1 MESHGD
7 MKKHVLFIVENN
19 SVPGD
24 VRVWGEA
31 KTLKEF
37 GYDVSVISPIGTNSS
52 EPYECKDGVEIYRH
66 PKPVDANNKFGFVQ
80 EYANALLWELILS
93 FRIYIKRK
101 FHVIHAA
108 NPPDHIFLIALVFR
122 LFKVKFIFDHHDISP
137 ENYLAKFGKKDLFYY
152 VQKLLEKW
160 TFKTADIVISTNESY
175 KKIAVERGGKNPQ
188 NVFVVRNGPRLNE
201 VEFLPANN
209 KWKNNFKFLGVYVG
223 VIGNQEGLDNLLR
236 IVWDLANVHN
246 VKTIKFVVVG
256 MGPELNNMITQ
267 CKRMQLEDYIQFTG
281 FIPYHDFYEVLASAD
296 FAVNPEYRN
305 SFTDKSTMLKIMDY
319 MTFGIP
325 IVQFRTTEG
334 MVTAGDAAVYVDRNS
349 EKEFAQAIT
358 RLIGDNDGMK
368 RMGEIGK
375 RRITESLNWER
386 QKEFLKKAYH
396 TLWDR

>member
-1 MESHGD
+1 
-7 MKKHVLFIVENN
+7 MKKHVLLIVENN

-37 GYDVSVISPIGTNSS
+37 GYDVSVICPIEKSSS
-52 EPYECKDGVEIYRH
+52 ETYEYKNGVEIHRH
-66 PKPVDANNKFGFVQ
+66 PRPMDVNKRLGFVW
-80 EYANALLWELILS
+80 EYANALMWEFILS
-93 FRIYIKRK
+93 FRIYRNKK

-108 NPPDHIFLIALVFR
+108 NPPDQIFLIALVFR
-122 LFKVKFIFDHHDISP
+122 LLKVKFIFDHHDISP
-137 ENYLAKFGKKDLFYY
+137 ENYLAKFGGKDVFYY

-160 TFKTADIVISTNESY
+160 TFKTADVVISTNESY
-175 KKIAVERGGKNPQ
+175 KKIAIERGGKNPQ
-188 NVFVVRNGPRLNE
+188 NVFVVRNGPRLDE

-209 KWKNNFKFLGVYVG
+209 KWKNGFKFLGVYVG
-223 VIGNQEGLDNLLR
+223 VIGNQEGLDNFLR
-236 IVWDLANVHN
+236 IVWNLVNVHN
-246 VKTIKFVVVG
+246 VRTIKFLVIG
-256 MGPELNNMITQ
+256 RGPELNNMITL
-267 CKRMQLEDYIQFTG
+267 CKKMEIEDYIQFTG
-281 FIPYHDFYEVLASAD
+281 YIPYHDFYEALASAD

-349 EKEFAQAIT
+349 EDEFANAII
-358 RLIGDNDGMK
+358 RLISDNDGMK

-375 RRITESLNWER
+375 RRIKESLNWER
-386 QKEFLKKAYH
+386 QKVFLKMAYH